1 VNFEGFQ
8 FPPTDFLKDALRSD
22 MFVNIVR
29 KSGYINQFTYLEA
42 DGYIVSNFYA
52 KENFYLGL
60 YNKSRQEGICFDMK
74 NIVEDVHF
82 GCYSN
87 PQACYQGRFYS
98 VIEANKIVENRKSS
112 LISETILNEINDINE
127 DDNPVILSYSIT
139 Y

>member
-1 VNFEGFQ
+1 
-8 FPPTDFLKDALRSD
+8 

-29 KSGYINQFTYLEA
+29 KSGYINQFTYLET

-52 KENFYLGL
+52 RENFYLGL
-60 YNKSRQEGICFDMK
+60 FNKSRQEGICFDMK
-74 NIVEDVHF
+74 NIVEDIHF

-87 PQACYQGRFYS
+87 PQTCHQGRFYS
-98 VIEANKIVENRKSS
+98 VIEANKIVENRKSG
-112 LISETILNEINDINE
+112 LIPETILNEINE